1 MEEENNEEIVI
12 EIKDLVKEYKMYKG
26 RKDRLVETLFPKVQ
40 RHDSFKAVNG
50 LNLTVKKGEV
60 LGILGEN
67 GAGKSTLLKMVTGV
81 VTPTSGEIKVKGK
94 ISSLLELG
102 AAFNAE
108 LTGEENIYQ
117 HGEVMGLSLAEIED
131 KKQEIIDFA
140 DIGEHLYQ
148 PVKTYSS
155 GMFARLAFACAINVN
170 PDVLIVDEVLSV
182 GDMAFQEKS
191 ITKMKEIRKKG
202 TTILFVSHS
211 IPAVKNFCT
220 RAIWIRDGKLV
231 LDGKT
236 SFVTDEYKKCI
247 IDNPREKRIAE
258 EKERIISDK
267 KKKNEKKSIQIK
279 NVKCNKE
286 EYDLFED
293 IEITVELENLKE
305 IDEYGAGL
313 IISDSKGD
321 KVSVIN
327 SIRID
332 KTFNKNSKEIKF
344 IIKKNC
350 FTEDKYYITVSICDE
365 KIMFSYD
372 KLEYASSFRVKVPK
386 NNFGVVYA
394 DGSYACEYE
403 VIEK

>member
-1 MEEENNEEIVI
+1 MEEKNSEEIAI
-12 EIKDLVKEYKMYKG
+12 EIKSLVKEYKMYDR
-26 RKDRLVETLFPKVQ
+26 RKDRLLETIFPRIE
-40 RHDSFKAVNG
+40 RHTSFKAINN

-67 GAGKSTLLKMVTGV
+67 GAGKSTLLKMITGV
-81 VTPTSGEIKVKGK
+81 ITPTSGEIKVNGK

-102 AAFNAE
+102 AAFNSE

-117 HGEVMGLSLAEIED
+117 HGEVMGLSLSEIED

-211 IPAVKNFCT
+211 LPAVKNFCT

-231 LDGKT
+231 LSGKT

-258 EKERIISDK
+258 EKEKIIK
-267 KKKNEKKSIQIK
+267 EKEKKNEKKSIQIK
-279 NVKCNKE
+279 NVKCDKE
-286 EYDLFED
+286 EYNLFED
-293 IEITVELENLKE
+293 IEITVELENLKN
-305 IDEYGAGL
+305 INEYGAGI
-313 IISDSKGD
+313 IISNSKGD
-321 KVSVIN
+321 KVSIIN

-332 KTFNKNSKEIKF
+332 KTINKNTKKVKF
-344 IIKKNC
+344 IIRKNC

-372 KLEYASSFRVKVPK
+372 KSEYAASFRVKVPK
-386 NNFGVVYA
+386 NNFGIVYA
-394 DGSYACEYE
+394 DGSYACKYDI
-403 VIEK
+403 IEN